1 MTVLIIAEAGV
12 NHNGDIDMAL
22 RLVEAA
28 HAAGADL
35 VKFQTFKT
43 DAVVTAN
50 AKKADYQAR
59 NVEGSD
65 SQVDM
70 LRGLELSYADHDR
83 IIAHCEAVG
92 IGFFSTAF
100 DPDSLDYI
108 AGLGLEQFKIP
119 SGEITNLPY
128 LRKIAGY
135 GRDVI
140 LSTGMAT
147 LGDIEAAI
155 EAIEAAGLP
164 RSRITV
170 LHCTTEYPAPMEE
183 VNLRAMNAIGEAFDV
198 AVGYSDHTQG
208 IEIALAAVA
217 RGASV
222 IEKHFTLDNSLPGP
236 DHKASLEPHELK
248 AMVDGIRNIEIAL
261 GSSVKRPTAS
271 ERANRPIARRSVVAA
286 RAIAAGEMF
295 TADMLRVKRPG
306 TGLSPMLWDSIVGSA
321 ARRDFAADEEI
332 EL

>member
-286 RAIAAGEMF
+286 RSVAAGEIF